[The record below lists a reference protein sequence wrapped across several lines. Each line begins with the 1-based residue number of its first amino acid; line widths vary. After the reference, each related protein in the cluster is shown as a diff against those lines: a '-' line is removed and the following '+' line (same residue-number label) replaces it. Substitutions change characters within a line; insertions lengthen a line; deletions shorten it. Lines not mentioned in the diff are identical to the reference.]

1 MEEARARAKAAG
13 RPEIER
19 VIRSNTDTLIANL
32 GFLPLLGSTFGVL
45 DLLWLGLGIGTAW
58 QLARAGWV
66 A

>member
-1 MEEARARAKAAG
+1 MEEARAREGCGAARDRKG
-13 RPEIER
+13 HSLEHRHPDRELR
-19 VIRSNTDTLIANL
+19 
-32 GFLPLLGSTFGVL
+32 LPAVARQYVRVL